1 MNVAASIGEARAML
15 AELPRPLGFVPT
27 MGALHAGH
35 LKLVAAA
42 RSQCATV
49 AASVFVNPMQFGPDE
64 DFERYPR
71 DFNGDRSKLA
81 AAGVALLFAP
91 ERSEIYPAG
100 FSTSI
105 DVGAAG
111 KGFEGDARPT
121 HFTGVATVV
130 AKLLNIMQPDVLF
143 VGQKDAQQSAVLRRL
158 VRDLD
163 FPVRVEVVATE
174 RESDGLALSSRN
186 AYLNQAERA
195 AAPSLQA
202 ALRVTL
208 DALESGE
215 SKTRA
220 IDRGRKTLD
229 PLAQFEYL
237 DVVSADTFEPMERFK
252 PPAFI
257 IGAARF
263 GETRLLDNL
272 WVA

>member
-1 MNVAASIGEARAML
+1 MNVAASIGEARALL

-35 LKLVAAA
+35 LKLVEAAK
-42 RSQCATV
+42 SQCVAV
-49 AASVFVNPMQFGPDE
+49 AASVFVNPMQFGPAE

-71 DFNGDRSKLA
+71 DYDGDRSKLA
-81 AAGVALLFAP
+81 AAGVALVFAP
-91 ERSEIYPAG
+91 ERSEMYPAG

-111 KGFEGDARPT
+111 KGFEGAARPT
-121 HFTGVATVV
+121 HFAGVATVV
-130 AKLLNIMQPDVLF
+130 TKLLNIVRPDVLYI
-143 VGQKDAQQSAVLRRL
+143 GQKDAQQSAVLRRL

-163 FPVRVEVVATE
+163 FAVRVEVVATV
-174 RESDGLALSSRN
+174 REPDGLALSSRN
-186 AYLNQAERA
+186 TYLDQSERA

-202 ALRVTL
+202 ALRATL
-208 DALESGE
+208 DALRSGE

-220 IDRGRKTLD
+220 LECGRKVLD
-229 PLAQFEYL
+229 PLAQLEYL
-237 DVVSADTFEPMERFK
+237 DVVSADTFEPMEGLE

-257 IGAARF
+257 VGAVRLGA
-263 GETRLLDNL
+263 TRLIDNL